1 MWGKKDRESRLSK
14 GGIYGKKNR
23 KPWEDKH
30 IRFTSW
36 WALAGV
42 EREFPEGN
50 LSHKLKCL
58 CRCRKWGRAQ
68 GSALSFSLIS
78 SELQVLSS
86 PQCFLVLGTVG
97 GSRLQSG
104 EGLAPT
110 FPGTCFFQ
118 GHFPHCVPSLVVVGR
133 LKSQELNI
141 HATQTHVA
149 GTVCAE
155 LDSVSCYVLHL
166 NTAASDAFRGHQGS
180 AAFWR
185 LGISPA

>member
-1 MWGKKDRESRLSK
+1 MWGKKDGESRLSK

-50 LSHKLKCL
+50 LSHKLKCQ
-58 CRCRKWGRAQ
+58 CHCKKWGRAQ

-97 GSRLQSG
+97 GYRLQSG
-104 EGLAPT
+104 EGLAPAFARYVL
-110 FPGTCFFQ
+110 FPGSLSSLCSQPCCSWKIEEPGTKHSCNTN
-118 GHFPHCVPSLVVVGR
+118 PCCRHCVCW
-133 LKSQELNI
+133 
-141 HATQTHVA
+141 A
-149 GTVCAE
+149 GLCQ
-155 LDSVSCYVLHL
+155 LLC
-166 NTAASDAFRGHQGS
+166 AAS
-180 AAFWR
+180 
-185 LGISPA
+185 